1 MSKHVEMGVPMA
13 ELIRKIEITE
23 QTYHRWK
30 AEYAGLES
38 IMSGRL
44 SNYST
49 VHCFHILAYNPA
61 VLFQRLFSLNG
72 YPFLPS
78 NFVSPMIKDVII
90 RESSLFENGRWLPWN

>member
-1 MSKHVEMGVPMA
+1 MKKKLSEERIVGVLKHVEMGVPMA

-44 SNYST
+44 RTIRLST
-49 VHCFHILAYNPA
+49 V
-61 VLFQRLFSLNG
+61 ST
-72 YPFLPS
+72 
-78 NFVSPMIKDVII
+78 
-90 RESSLFENGRWLPWN
+90 SSHTIPLCYFKGRSH

>member
-1 MSKHVEMGVPMA
+1 MKKKLSEERIVGVLKHVEMGVPMA

-61 VLFQRLFSLNG
+61 VLFQRPFSLNG

-78 NFVSPMIKDVII
+78 NFVHDK
-90 RESSLFENGRWLPWN
+90 GRYHS